1 MAADIS
7 RGADG
12 ELLLKVA
19 KNLQAIYTRQT
30 LGEARK
36 WRDVSVE
43 ERKIWVRLARGAAR
57 HLIPEPEQ
65 STPKSASS

>member
-1 MAADIS
+1 MAADIP
-7 RGADG
+7 RVVDG

-43 ERKIWVRLARGAAR
+43 ERKIWMRLARGAAR
-57 HLIPEPEQ
+57 LLIPEPAID
-65 STPKSASS
+65 TK

>member
-1 MAADIS
+1 MAADVP
-7 RGADG
+7 RVVDG

-19 KNLQAIYTRQT
+19 KNLQAIHSRQT

-43 ERKIWVRLARGAAR
+43 ERQTWMRLARGAAR
-57 HLIPEPEQ
+57 LLIAEPEQ
-65 STPKSASS
+65 SAPKSASP